1 MIQHPIGPRG
11 LFILLSLAV
20 LAPATWALMNGE
32 SEKATEGLSPSAEQ
46 KGAAEEIVDRL
57 DSHYRELSFNDELS
71 ARVWQNYLDN
81 LDPNRVYFTRGDID
95 SFRSVREQLDDQLA
109 DGELSAGFDI
119 FRVYRQRMD
128 ERLNYLLGRLDEGL
142 DSLSFDQEETLRVDR
157 ADAPWPE
164 DEAALHDLWRRRLKN
179 AVLSMR
185 LNDVEDDDIVE
196 RLRRRYEGQRN
207 RMKQNTSEDVFQIYI
222 NALTQTYDPHTSYF
236 TPHRSENFDISM
248 SRSLEGIGAVL
259 QSEDEYTKVIRL
271 VPGGPAAKNGRL
283 HPADRIVGVAQGE
296 DGDMENVI
304 SMRLDEVVDKIRG
317 PKGSIVRLKVIP
329 HDAANDHDTR
339 EVSIERNKVELKEQA
354 ASKEIL
360 ELGENDNRRIG
371 VIRIPAFYMDFEAA
385 RRGDPDYASTT
396 RDVAQL
402 IMELKDED
410 LDGLMV
416 DLRDNSGGSL
426 QEAIKLVSLF
436 IDSGPT
442 VQVRDNRNDVQVE
455 SDQLPGALYRG
466 PMAVLVNRYSAS
478 ASEIFAGAMQDY
490 GRALVVGG
498 QTFGKGTVQS
508 LMELNHGELKM
519 TQAKF
524 YRVSGASNQHRGI
537 LPDLQLPYAVDKTQI
552 GESALD
558 NALPWDV
565 IDAADYDPV
574 ANLDP
579 LMPRLREAHKERM
592 KDNPEF
598 DYVRSQIDLIET
610 SRERERVT
618 LHAEKRRE
626 RERERDEKRLAIE
639 NELREHRGKEPV
651 ESMEELEEL
660 REEEA
665 MEAARN
671 PDSEREGPD
680 PHLREAA
687 RILSDLA
694 DLSGDQ
700 GQVAGRA

>member
-1 MIQHPIGPRG
+1 MIQQRIGSRG
-11 LFILLSLAV
+11 LFVLFTLAV
-20 LAPATWALMNGE
+20 LAPATWALMNG
-32 SEKATEGLSPSAEQ
+32 KADEAEARLSPSAEQ
-46 KGAAEEIVDRL
+46 KRAAEEIVDRL
-57 DSHYRELSFNDELS
+57 DRHYRDLALDDELS
-71 ARVWQNYLDN
+71 ARVWENYLDS
-81 LDPNRVYFTRGDID
+81 LDPNRVYFTQEDTA
-95 SFRSVREQLDDQLA
+95 SFRSVRDQLDDQLA
-109 DGELSAGFDI
+109 DGELSAGFNI

-128 ERLNYLLGRLDEGL
+128 ERLNYLLARLDEGL

-157 ADAPWPE
+157 SEAPRPE
-164 DEAALHDLWRRRLKN
+164 DEAALHNLWHRRLKN

-185 LNDVEDDDIVE
+185 LNDVEDEKIVE

-207 RMKQNTSEDVFQIYI
+207 RIEQNTTEDVFQVYM

-236 TPHRSENFDISM
+236 TPHRSDNFDISM

-271 VPGGPAAKNGRL
+271 VPGGPASKNGRL

-296 DGDMENVI
+296 DGDMKNVI

-317 PKGSIVRLKVIP
+317 PKGSMVRLKVIP
-329 HDAANDHDTR
+329 HDSANEHDTR
-339 EVSIERNKVELKEQA
+339 IISIERNKVELKEQA

-360 ELGENDNRRIG
+360 KLGENGEQRIG

-385 RRGDPDYASTT
+385 RQGDPDYASTT
-396 RDVAQL
+396 RDVARLLSQL
-402 IMELKDED
+402 KGED

-436 IDSGPT
+436 IGSGPT
-442 VQVRDNRNDVQVE
+442 VQVRDNSNDVQVE

-490 GRALVVGG
+490 GRALVIGG

-519 TQAKF
+519 TRAKF
-524 YRVSGASNQHRGI
+524 YRVSGKSNQHRGI
-537 LPDLQLPYAVDKTQI
+537 LPDLKLPYAVDKTQI

-565 IDAADYDPV
+565 IEPADYNPV
-574 ANLDP
+574 SNLDP
-579 LMPRLREAHKERM
+579 IMPKLRQAHEKRM
-592 KDNPEF
+592 KKNPEF
-598 DYVRSQIDLIET
+598 DYVRSQIDLIEAGQ
-610 SRERERVT
+610 ERERVT
-618 LHAEKRRE
+618 LHAEKRRK
-626 RERERDEKRLAIE
+626 RESERDARRLAIE
-639 NELREHRGKEPV
+639 NELRAHRGKEAV
-651 ESMEELEEL
+651 SSMEELEEL
-660 REEEA
+660 QEEQA
-665 MEAARN
+665 MEQARN
-671 PDSEREGPD
+671 PDAEDDRPD

-687 RILSDLA
+687 RILRDLA
-694 DLSGDQ
+694 AMGSAS
-700 GQVAGRA
+700 GQVAGHP

>member
-1 MIQHPIGPRG
+1 MTQHRIGPRG
-11 LFILLSLAV
+11 LFVLLILAV
-20 LAPATWALMNGE
+20 LAPAAWALMNGDPE
-32 SEKATEGLSPSAEQ
+32 TATPELAPSADQ

-57 DSHYRELSFNDELS
+57 DNHYRELAFNDELS
-71 ARVWQNYLDN
+71 ARVWQNYLDS
-81 LDPNRVYFTRGDID
+81 LDPNRVYFTQGDIE

-109 DGELSAGFDI
+109 DGELKAGFDI
-119 FRVYRQRMD
+119 FRVYRQRMG
-128 ERLNYLLGRLDEGL
+128 ERLDYLLDRLDQGL

-157 ADAPWPE
+157 AEAHWPE

-185 LNDVEDDDIVE
+185 LNDVEDDEIVK

-207 RMKQNTSEDVFQIYI
+207 RMKQNTNEDVFQVYI

-271 VPGGPAAKNGRL
+271 VPGGPAARNGRL

-296 DGDMENVI
+296 DGEMKNVI

-339 EVSIERNKVELKEQA
+339 MISIERNKVELKEQA

-360 ELGENDNRRIG
+360 ELGENGEQRIG

-402 IMELKDED
+402 IMELQDEN

-490 GRALVVGG
+490 GRALVIGG

-519 TQAKF
+519 TRAKF
-524 YRVSGASNQHRGI
+524 YRVSGKSNQHRGI

-565 IDAADYDPV
+565 IDQADYDPV
-574 ANLDP
+574 VNLNP
-579 LMPRLREAHKERM
+579 LIPRLRAQHQERM
-592 KDNPEF
+592 EDNPEF
-598 DYVRSQIDLIET
+598 DYVRSQIELIEAG
-610 SRERERVT
+610 RERERTT
-618 LHAEKRRE
+618 LHADKRRE
-626 RERERDEKRLAIE
+626 RERERDEKRLTIE
-639 NELREHRGKEPV
+639 NRLREHRGKKPV
-651 ESMEELEEL
+651 ESMEELEKL
-660 REEEA
+660 REEQA
-665 MEAARN
+665 MEQARN
-671 PDSEREGPD
+671 PDAEQNRPD

-687 RILSDLA
+687 RILGDLA
-694 DLSGDQ
+694 GMNGKSGK
-700 GQVAGRA
+700 VAGRP